1 MIERNSCLGFVVLVL
16 LYRINI
22 LLLFLKIALF
32 CSSRYEGD
40 SREEGLKNST
50 MASTPF
56 HLAIPVHDIEAAR
69 EFFGGYVIF
78 FPLNMHAVEPPPACH
93 PRIFPVNVMLCICVT
108 QKSFTAQ

>member
-78 FPLNMHAVEPPPACH
+78 SPSTCMLWNPCLPA
-93 PRIFPVNVMLCICVT
+93 T
-108 QKSFTAQ
+108 QGSFL